1 MIKELWET
9 GENTATKKETGVKE
23 IDQGM
28 IIVTMARNNQGI
40 N

>member
-1 MIKELWET
+1 MIKELQET
-9 GENTATKKETGVKE
+9 GKNTATKKETEVKE

-28 IIVTMARNNQGI
+28 IIVIMARNKQGL